1 MKLFKVEITNYPAGA
16 LVEDPFDDELS
27 LYHEGWAPEGWLN
40 DPEAYDAWLKRHG
53 NVQFFWPSTKR
64 LYQSRSGAQ
73 ARAALIESYGA
84 MVEVV
89 ESAPI
94 VWLTADVRRRLR
106 IEALEAELA
115 ALREAS

>member
-1 MKLFKVEITNYPAGA
+1 MKLFKVEIVAYPAGS
-16 LVEDPFDDELS
+16 LIEDSRNDEWS
-27 LYHEGWAPEGWLN
+27 IVDPDWAPADWLDDN
-40 DPEAYDAWLKRHG
+40 DAHDAWLKRHG
-53 NVQFFWPSTKR
+53 NTSFFWPSTKR

-84 MVEVV
+84 TVEVV

-94 VWLTADVRRRLR
+94 VWLTADVRRALR
-106 IEALEAELA
+106 IKALEAELA